1 MHSESVSSG
10 LIGTA
15 AANAGAA
22 ATMAGAD
29 TERPST
35 MLVRIVNQSPIGIA
49 VIDFDGCFRSV
60 NPAYG
65 AMCGY
70 TADELLGRP
79 FTSLFPADQRA
90 RVLALHQGFL
100 VDGGELKGEWEVVRR
115 NGEVLTA
122 LSESVRV
129 PGPDGQPHRLVS
141 VIDITARKRVELAL
155 TASKQFLQSVLD
167 GLTAHVCVLDDTG
180 TVVAVNQA
188 WRDFAAAE
196 AAVPDQVHEGANY
209 LAVCDRAARGPGAN
223 SADNAHCAEAAPF
236 AALLREVL
244 DGRRTQFQ
252 LEYTCHSPTEQRWFL
267 ARVSRIAG
275 SVPPRFVVAHDN
287 VTALKAA
294 QQTLRDSEALLLD
307 LTASIPGA
315 MFRLVHRAGDGWR
328 FVYFSPGLEA
338 LFELTPEQACGD
350 VHALGACILPED
362 KRAHD
367 ASVRAA
373 VRGGRAWEH
382 EYRIRTAS
390 GRLKW
395 VHVKASPKP
404 DAAGKVM
411 WTGMLT
417 DVSVRKQMEAGLK
430 ASEQKYRTLFE
441 TVPQGVVYQDRLGRI
456 TSANP
461 AALRIL
467 GLTLAQMQS
476 LQWIDPRWQAL
487 REDGSDFPGDE
498 HPAMVALR
506 TGEPVHN
513 VVMGVAVPGRG
524 YAWLLVNAT
533 PLFRNGLL
541 DEVYASFEDITERVL
556 MSRELHH
563 QASTD
568 YLTGVANR
576 RCLMDRLQLEHDR
589 LRRHPAVCCSV
600 LSVDLDHFKL
610 VNDTWGHAAGDEVLR
625 HVARLM
631 GQATRTVDLV
641 SRSGGEEFTLLL
653 PDTDTGDALAL
664 AERLRQRVADVPA
677 QVGEVAIPITV
688 SIGVGLL
695 SPADA
700 SPDAVLARADA
711 ALYEAKNSGRN
722 LVRLARLV

>member
-1 MHSESVSSG
+1 MRSNSATSG
-10 LIGTA
+10 LTGTA
-15 AANAGAA
+15 TATAGASS
-22 ATMAGAD
+22 ATVDAGA
-29 TERPST
+29 ERPST
-35 MLVRIVNQSPIGIA
+35 MLVRMVNQSPIGIA
-49 VIDFDGCFRSV
+49 VIDFNGCFRSV

-65 AMCGY
+65 AMYGY
-70 TADELLGRP
+70 PPDELLGKL
-79 FTSLFPADQRA
+79 FTDMFPPDQRA

-100 VDGGELKGEWEVVRR
+100 ISGGELKGEWAVVRR
-115 NGEVLTA
+115 DGEALTV

-129 PGPDGQPHRLVS
+129 PGPNGLPHRLVS
-141 VIDITARKRVELAL
+141 VIDITPRKRVELAL
-155 TASKQFLQSVLD
+155 AASALFLQSVLD

-188 WRDFAAAE
+188 WRDFAAAG
-196 AAVPDQVHEGANY
+196 AAAQNLVHEGANY
-209 LAVCDRAARGPGAN
+209 LAVCDRAARGPGVD
-223 SADNAHCAEAAPF
+223 SAEAAPF

-252 LEYTCHSPTEQRWFL
+252 LEYPCHSPTEQRWFL
-267 ARVSRIAG
+267 ARVTRIAG
-275 SVPPRFVVAHDN
+275 SVPARFVVAHDN
-287 VTALKAA
+287 VTAVKLA
-294 QQTLRDSEALLLD
+294 QQTLHQSEALLLD

-315 MFRLVHRAGDGWR
+315 VFRLVHRAGDGWR
-328 FVYFSPGLEA
+328 FVYFSPGLQA

-350 VHALGACILPED
+350 IHALGACILPED
-362 KRAHD
+362 KPAHD
-367 ASVRAA
+367 ASVQAA
-373 VRGGRAWEH
+373 VQAGRTWEH

-395 VHVKASPKP
+395 VHVKASPRT
-404 DAAGKVM
+404 DAAGQVM
-411 WTGMLT
+411 WTGMLS
-417 DVSVRKQMEAGLK
+417 DVSARKQMEAGLK

-441 TVPQGVVYQDRLGRI
+441 TVPQGVVYQDRQGRI

-467 GLTLAQMQS
+467 GLTLAQMQG
-476 LQWIDPRWQAL
+476 LQSIDPRWQAL
-487 REDGSDFPGDE
+487 HEDGSDFPGDE
-498 HPAMVALR
+498 HPSMVALR

-524 YAWLLVNAT
+524 HAWLLVNAT

-568 YLTGVANR
+568 YLTGAANR
-576 RCLMDRLQLEHDR
+576 RCLMDRLQMEFDR
-589 LRRHPAVCCSV
+589 MQRHPAVCCSV
-600 LSVDLDHFKL
+600 LSVDLDHFKQ
-610 VNDTWGHAAGDEVLR
+610 VNDTWGHAAGDAVLR

-631 GQATRTVDLV
+631 GQATRAIDLV

-653 PDTDTGDALAL
+653 PDTDTDDALAL
-664 AERLRQRVADVPA
+664 AERLRLCIADTPA
-677 QVGEVAIPITV
+677 QLGGQAIPITV

-695 SPADA
+695 EPADA
-700 SPDAVLARADA
+700 SPDAVLARADR
-711 ALYEAKNSGRN
+711 ALYQAKHAGRN
-722 LVRLARLV
+722 LVRLAPLA